1 MVFKILDKYKNSGTV
16 FISSEDK
23 LHKQTAYIPEA
34 PGVYLFFEE
43 NGAKNGRLRY
53 IGASGSIDQ
62 LGKFKGQLMRK
73 RINNKMNSKNTR
85 AQFFKQQFEHSDCDL
100 IRIDWYVTYDE
111 DNLDLPKYVEALLFQ
126 KYYSLFGQ
134 LPEWNNNF

>member
-1 MVFKILDKYKNSGTV
+1 MVFKILEKYKNSGTV
-16 FISSEDK
+16 FISSEDN
-23 LHKQTAYIPEA
+23 LRKQTAHIPDA

-43 NGAKNGRLRY
+43 NGAKNGSLKY

-62 LGKFKGQLMRK
+62 KGKFKDQLMRK
-73 RINNKMNSKNTR
+73 RLNNKMNSKFSR
-85 AQFFKQQFEHSDCDL
+85 AQFFKQYFQQNKCDL

-126 KYYSLFGQ
+126 KYYSLLGQ